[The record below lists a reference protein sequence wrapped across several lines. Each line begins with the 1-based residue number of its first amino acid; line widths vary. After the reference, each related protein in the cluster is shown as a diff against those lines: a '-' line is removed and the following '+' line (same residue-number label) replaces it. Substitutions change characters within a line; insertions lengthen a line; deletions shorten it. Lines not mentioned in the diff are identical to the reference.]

1 MITTKKNNDSQIL
14 TFVIDGQIEQ
24 SDINQIFNEIKVQAQ
39 DSPVRLLSEVKR
51 VEDLDLD
58 GVKGFLS
65 TMRDKLSLIGDI
77 ERYAIVTDLEWMS
90 TVVPMSDF
98 LTPGL
103 PIRVFAEAEKQQAID
118 WLNESTDDAYSA
130 GIRPIALSEYSE
142 EVLGYA
148 INGKIKS
155 EDYQIINRQLEQA
168 VRQSGKV
175 KFYLEFSHLE
185 GITPAA
191 LWEDTKSGL
200 KHAGDIDKVALLGSK
215 DWVENLTEAGDFV
228 APGIDMEFFEL
239 GRKQEALNWLT
250 A

>member
-1 MITTKKNNDSQIL
+1 MITTQKTDNQIF
-14 TFVIDGQIEQ
+14 TFVIDGDMEQ
-24 SDINQIFNEIKVQAQ
+24 ADIDQALNEIKQQAQ
-39 DSPVRLLSEVKR
+39 SGKLRLLGEIRR
-51 VEDLDLD
+51 VDDVDFDNLS
-58 GVKGFLS
+58 GFFRS
-65 TMRDKLSLIGDI
+65 ANEKFKFIGDI
-77 ERYAIVTDLEWMS
+77 AKYAIVTDLDWLR
-90 TVVPMSDF
+90 TLAPVGNF

-103 PIRVFAEAEKQQAID
+103 PIRVFARSEKQQAID
-118 WLNESTDDAYSA
+118 WLNESTDDAYST
-130 GIRPIALSEYSE
+130 GIRPIALSEYP
-142 EVLGYA
+142 EVVGYA

-175 KFYLEFSHLE
+175 KFYLEFLHLE

-228 APGIDMEFFEL
+228 TPGIDMEFFEL

>member
-1 MITTKKNNDSQIL
+1 MITTKKNQDSQIL
-14 TFVIDGQIEQ
+14 TFVVDGEMEQ
-24 SDINQIFNEIKVQAQ
+24 SDINQVFNKIKAQAQ
-39 DSPVRLLSEVKR
+39 DSKVRLLSEVKR
-51 VEDLDLD
+51 VEGLDLD

-65 TMRDKLSLIGDI
+65 TMRDKLSLVSDI
-77 ERYAIVTDLEWMS
+77 ERYAIVTDLDWMS
-90 TVVPMSDF
+90 TIVPVSDF

-103 PIRVFAEAEKQQAID
+103 PIRVFAESEKQQAID
-118 WLNESTDDAYSA
+118 WLNESTDDAYST
-130 GIRPIALSEYSE
+130 GIRPIAWSEYP

-148 INGKIKS
+148 ISGKVKS

-168 VRQSGKV
+168 ARQSGKV
-175 KFYLEFSHLE
+175 KLYLEFLHLE

-200 KHAGDIDKVALLGSK
+200 EHAGDLDKVALLGSK

-228 APGIDMEFFEL
+228 TLGIDIEFFEL
-239 GRKQEALNWLT
+239 GRKQEALDWLT